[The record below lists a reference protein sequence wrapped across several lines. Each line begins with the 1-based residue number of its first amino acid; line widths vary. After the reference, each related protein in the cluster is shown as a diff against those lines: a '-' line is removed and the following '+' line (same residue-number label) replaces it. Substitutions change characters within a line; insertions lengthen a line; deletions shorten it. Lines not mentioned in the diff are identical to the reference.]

1 MEDNFFSLTN
11 CENCGDRLKAR
22 IMSWFT
28 DKTICMK
35 CSEDEKILKSKL
47 PDGGRYYEG
56 CGYVP
61 SIEEGN

>member
-1 MEDNFFSLTN
+1 
-11 CENCGDRLKAR
+11 
-22 IMSWFT
+22 MSWFT